1 MVVTTV
7 TTVAEPVQPDV
18 ARPAPRARKERTW
31 RPKGIG
37 QWVILL
43 ACAVLMVWFLIPIY
57 VIIATALKGPAAGSD
72 SFLAPPSTI
81 DLSGFVVAWRNLGG
95 NLWNSL
101 QITVAATV
109 ISSLIGA
116 LNGFVL
122 SKTPFR
128 GAHLLFTLMLVGM
141 FIPFQSVIIPLF
153 QFLRLL
159 NLQGTLTGVIVVHVI
174 YGIPI
179 TTLIFRNYYESIPD
193 AIVEAAVIDGCGL
206 FRTFVSVVLP
216 LSWPGFVVTGIFQ
229 FTNIWNDFLF
239 GLVVTSQQTWPV
251 TVRLNNLIGTTTVD
265 YGSLMAGAI
274 LVATPTV
281 LVYVLL
287 GRYFIS
293 GLTAGSVK

>member
-1 MVVTTV
+1 MTV
-7 TTVAEPVQPDV
+7 PTVASPPVRPP
-18 ARPAPRARKERTW
+18 RPASRPSKDRTW
-31 RPKGIG
+31 KPEGAG
-37 QWVILL
+37 QWLVLL
-43 ACAVLMVWFLIPIY
+43 ACAALLLWFLMPLY
-57 VIIATALKGPAAGSD
+57 VIVSTALKGPAAGSD
-72 SFLAPPSTI
+72 SFLAPPSAL
-81 DLSGFVVAWRNLGG
+81 DLSGFSVAWHNLSG

-101 QITVAATV
+101 QITIPAV
-109 ISSLIGA
+109 ILSCLIGA

-128 GAHLLFTLMLVGM
+128 GAQLLFTLMMVGM

-159 NLQGTLTGVIVVHVI
+159 NLQGTLTGLVLVHVI

-179 TTLIFRNYYESIPD
+179 TTLIFRNYYQSIPD
-193 AIVEAAVIDGCGL
+193 ALVEAAQIDGCGL
-206 FRTFVSVVLP
+206 FRTFIRVVLP
-216 LSWPGFVVTGIFQ
+216 LSWPGFVVAGIFQ
-229 FTNIWNDFLF
+229 FTNVWNDFLF

-274 LVATPTV
+274 MVAAPTL
-281 LVYVLL
+281 LVYILL

-293 GLTAGSVK
+293 GLTSGSVK

>member
-1 MVVTTV
+1 MAAPTT
-7 TTVAEPVQPDV
+7 TAPPVIT
-18 ARPAPRARKERTW
+18 AAPAPRTRSRTRRTW
-31 RPKGIG
+31 RPQGVG
-37 QWVILL
+37 QWLVLV
-43 ACAVLMVWFLIPIY
+43 ACALLMLWFLIPVY
-57 VIIATALKGPAAGSD
+57 VIIATALKGSAAGTD
-72 SFLAPPSTI
+72 SFLALPHTI
-81 DLSGFVVAWRNLGG
+81 DLSGFVTAWKNLGG

-101 QITVAATV
+101 VITVVGTV
-109 ISSLIGA
+109 LSCLIGA

-128 GAHLLFTLMLVGM
+128 GAHLLFTLMLIGM

-153 QFLRLL
+153 QFLKVL
-159 NLQGTLTGVIVVHVI
+159 NLQGTLTGVIIVHVI

-206 FRTFVSVVLP
+206 FRTFTLVVLP
-216 LSWPGFVVTGIFQ
+216 LSWPGFVVAGIFQ

-274 LVATPTV
+274 LVAAPTV
-281 LVYVLL
+281 LVYITL

>member
-1 MVVTTV
+1 MTT
-7 TTVAEPVQPDV
+7 TTTAAPPVAPPRTPS
-18 ARPAPRARKERTW
+18 RPSKYRTW
-31 RPKGIG
+31 KPQGVG
-37 QWVILL
+37 QWLVAL
-43 ACAVLMVWFLIPIY
+43 ACVALLVWFLLPLY
-57 VIIATALKGPAAGSD
+57 VIVSTALKGSAAGSD
-72 SFLAPPSTI
+72 SFLTPPSSI
-81 DLSGFVVAWRNLGG
+81 DLSGFAIAWENLSG

-101 QITVAATV
+101 QITVPAV
-109 ISSLIGA
+109 IISCLVGA

-153 QFLRLL
+153 QFLRVLD
-159 NLQGTLTGVIVVHVI
+159 LQGTLTGVVLVHVI
-174 YGIPI
+174 YGLPI

-193 AIVEAAVIDGCGL
+193 AIVEAAQIDGCGL
-206 FRTFVSVVLP
+206 FRTFVRVMLP
-216 LSWPGFVVTGIFQ
+216 LSWPGFVVAGIFQ

-274 LVATPTV
+274 LVAAPT
-281 LVYVLL
+281 LIVYITL

-293 GLTAGSVK
+293 GLTSGSVK